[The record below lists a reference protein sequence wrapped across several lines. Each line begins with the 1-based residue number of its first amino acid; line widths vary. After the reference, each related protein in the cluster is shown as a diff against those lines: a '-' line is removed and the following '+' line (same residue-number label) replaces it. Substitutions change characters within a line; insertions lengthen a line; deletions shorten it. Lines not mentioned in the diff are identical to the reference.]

1 MSDAAG
7 PDGRIPPYKGSA
19 MGDQAGR
26 KHPPKSL
33 QPQPMVFERIR
44 KIMAPFIGTMIFLF
58 ALYSLFWWVL

>member
-1 MSDAAG
+1 
-7 PDGRIPPYKGSA
+7 